1 MELHFIPSRN
11 DIALTYSF
19 LIKSH
24 WHWGRIKISKNPP
37 KNQNRTKA
45 LLLQRLLPT
54 QEVFKNTSPMD
65 NNGKA
70 AIAFP
75 KC

>member
-1 MELHFIPSRN
+1 L
-11 DIALTYSF
+11 ALG
-19 LIKSH
+19 K
-24 WHWGRIKISKNPP
+24 KKNSKNPP
-37 KNQNRTKA
+37 KNQSRTKA

-70 AIAFP
+70 AAAFP

>member
-1 MELHFIPSRN
+1 MVSPLHNPHIPSLEN
-11 DIALTYSF
+11 
-19 LIKSH
+19 
-24 WHWGRIKISKNPP
+24 RIGTGEEKKKKSKNPP
-37 KNQNRTKA
+37 KNQSRTKA
-45 LLLQRLLPT
+45 LLLQRSLPT

-70 AIAFP
+70 AAAFP